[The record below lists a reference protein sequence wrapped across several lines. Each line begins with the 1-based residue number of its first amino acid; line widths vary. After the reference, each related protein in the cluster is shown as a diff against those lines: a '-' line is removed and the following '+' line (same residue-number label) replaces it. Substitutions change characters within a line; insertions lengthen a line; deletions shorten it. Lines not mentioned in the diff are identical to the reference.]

1 MPPLQLAGSELN
13 STFRLSIQ
21 WGPGPPSFLS
31 SQKSSNIFACIT
43 ALANDADSKY
53 YWGILIRYSDS

>member
-21 WGPGPPSFLS
+21 WGPGPYTIGVKRNGSLEGCWMVETKFWFL
-31 SQKSSNIFACIT
+31 
-43 ALANDADSKY
+43 
-53 YWGILIRYSDS
+53 

>member
-21 WGPGPPSFLS
+21 WGPGPGF
-31 SQKSSNIFACIT
+31 QKAEVLQYFNGCNF
-43 ALANDADSKY
+43 Y
-53 YWGILIRYSDS
+53 QEYS